1 MNTSQKFYLNIA
13 AWIFNIL
20 GLAFCSLFLFFIN
33 PQEDMP
39 YLVLG
44 IVCLLLTF
52 VFSKMMGKGIVDERA
67 IRVAAKAN
75 KLGLASALALAAVIA
90 IQAKSDPSI
99 LELRTALGIIFL
111 VSVIVSLASYQILLR
126 MPNAEVDKRESK

>member
-1 MNTSQKFYLNIA
+1 
-13 AWIFNIL
+13 
-20 GLAFCSLFLFFIN
+20 
-33 PQEDMP
+33 MP